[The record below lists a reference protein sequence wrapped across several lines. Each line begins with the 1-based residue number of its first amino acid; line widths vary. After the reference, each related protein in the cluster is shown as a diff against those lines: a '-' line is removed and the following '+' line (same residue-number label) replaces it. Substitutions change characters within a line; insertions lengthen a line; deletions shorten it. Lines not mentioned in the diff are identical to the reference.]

1 MSTQDQLTEARQAL
15 HRLLTGTQTV
25 SIQRDGK
32 RVEFAQTNRSDLERY
47 INQLEVQQGAGN
59 SRRRGPARV
68 IA

>member
-32 RVEFAQTNRSDLERY
+32 KVEFCP
-47 INQLEVQQGAGN
+47 NQPL
-59 SRRRGPARV
+59 RP
-68 IA
+68 

>member
-1 MSTQDQLTEARQAL
+1 MASQDQLTEARAAL
-15 HRLLTGTQTV
+15 HRLVTGTHTV

-47 INQLEVQQGAGN
+47 INQLEVQLGAGV

>member
-32 RVEFAQTNRSDLERY
+32 KVEFAQTNRSDLERY
-47 INQLEVQQGAGN
+47 ISQLEAQIGAG
-59 SRRRGPARV
+59 SGRRRGHARV
-68 IA
+68 VA